1 MPARESTTAFSTS
14 GSPIK
19 AAKTFAAHLA
29 IRWQLSQAGA
39 PLAAA
44 LASLVEN
51 LLMRSTTPP
60 NRVPALIPARVRETR
75 DRVIV
80 AEVWS
85 LANCSPRNPGMGLAP
100 SDATAP
106 GQRAVLLLL
115 LRHDSATRPL
125 TLPQTLLP
133 AGNGPLRSRPVGT
146 GCRS

>member
-85 LANCSPRNPGMGLAP
+85 LANCSPQPR
-100 SDATAP
+100 D
-106 GQRAVLLLL
+106 
-115 LRHDSATRPL
+115 
-125 TLPQTLLP
+125 
-133 AGNGPLRSRPVGT
+133 GT
-146 GCRS
+146 GPKRCHSPRPARRSPIATTP

>member
-85 LANCSPRNPGMGLAP
+85 LANCSPATQGWDWPQAMPQPPARAP
-100 SDATAP
+100 FSYCYYAMT
-106 GQRAVLLLL
+106 R
-115 LRHDSATRPL
+115 LRVH
-125 TLPQTLLP
+125 
-133 AGNGPLRSRPVGT
+133 
-146 GCRS
+146 